1 MENLNT
7 DTKISFDKLCEIE
20 DKVEGYKWKPED
32 LFFSIE
38 DIKKHI
44 EPDIKANLNFAIWL
58 LQKEA
63 ITPQEKETRRYLLNL
78 VNSIVED
85 EEE

>member
-1 MENLNT
+1 MENLHQT
-7 DTKISFDKLCEIE
+7 TKISFDELCEIE
-20 DKVEGYKWKPED
+20 EKVENYKWKPED

-44 EPDIKANLNFAIWL
+44 EPDIKANLSFAIWL
-58 LQKEA
+58 LQKKA

-78 VNSIVED
+78 VNSVV
-85 EEE
+85 EEEE